1 MSGVVRCT
9 QGADANGLSEP
20 DMRLADRGGA
30 TLSGWQLGWA
40 QVIGSRHAR
49 RSEDSLAHAGRVLP
63 GSPPDS
69 PLALCLAV
77 ADGVGGGA
85 RGDVASATL
94 ASHCVAVPAELL
106 GHAEGITRWMLL
118 AEGQVQLKLRE
129 VSYEPGAATLAAAWL
144 LPVFDVPASGAQ
156 GHILRVGDARLY
168 RFDGERLAPLTVDQ
182 TYASVGEA
190 PPEGATA
197 DDPARMVGTGFTG
210 RPEVVPLQLAP
221 GDTLLLCSDGLHRGL
236 TSQDMARLL
245 RQGGDLGSCAL
256 RMTQAA
262 RHAGSE
268 DDISVL
274 LARPSPQKVFPAP
287 VYSGL
292 MKSLR
297 RIFHT

>member
-1 MSGVVRCT
+1 MRNT
-9 QGADANGLSEP
+9 QGRAAHGLSEP
-20 DMRLADRGGA
+20 DMRLADHGGA

-40 QVIGSRHAR
+40 QVIGSRHASL
-49 RSEDSLAHAGRVLP
+49 SEDSLAHAGRVLP
-63 GSPPDS
+63 GSAPDGPS
-69 PLALCLAV
+69 ALCLAV

-85 RGDVASATL
+85 RGEVASAAL
-94 ASHCVAVPAELL
+94 AGHCVAVPAELL
-106 GHAEGITRWMLL
+106 GHADGISKWMLL

-144 LPVFDVPASGAQ
+144 LPACGTPASGAH

-168 RFDGERLAPLTVDQ
+168 RFDGEQLVPLTLDQ

-197 DDPARMVGTGFTG
+197 DDPARMVGTGCTG

-236 TSQDMARLL
+236 TSQDMAELL
-245 RQGGDLGSCAL
+245 RQGGDLGACAL

-262 RHAGSE
+262 RRSGSE
-268 DDISVL
+268 DDITVL
-274 LARPSPQKVFPAP
+274 LARLFTQQLSPAP

-292 MKSLR
+292 MQSLR
-297 RIFHT
+297 RVFRT

>member
-1 MSGVVRCT
+1 MRGAVRNS
-9 QGADANGLSEP
+9 QGALARAASEP

-30 TLSGWQLGWA
+30 ALSGWQLGWA
-40 QVIGSRHAR
+40 QIIGSRHAHL
-49 RSEDSLAHAGRVLP
+49 SEDSLAHAGRVVP
-63 GSPPDS
+63 GSPPDGA
-69 PLALCLAV
+69 LALCLAV

-85 RGDVASATL
+85 RGEVASATL
-94 ASHCVAVPAELL
+94 AAHCVAVPAELL
-106 GHAEGITRWMLL
+106 GNAEGITKWMQL
-118 AEGQVQLKLRE
+118 AEAQVQLKLRE

-144 LPVFDVPASGAQ
+144 LPAGAACASGTQ

-168 RFDGERLAPLTVDQ
+168 RFDGVRLAPLTVDQ

-221 GDTLLLCSDGLHRGL
+221 GDTLMLCSDGLHRGL
-236 TSQDMARLL
+236 TSQDMADLM
-245 RQGGDLGSCAL
+245 RQGGDLGDCAL

-262 RHAGSE
+262 RRAGSA
-268 DDISVL
+268 DDITVL
-274 LARPSPQKVFPAP
+274 LARPWLKKPFSAP

-292 MKSLR
+292 MHSLR
-297 RIFHT
+297 RMFQT

>member
-1 MSGVVRCT
+1 MRDT
-9 QGADANGLSEP
+9 QGAVAHGWSEP

-30 TLSGWQLGWA
+30 TLAGWQLGWA
-40 QVIGSRHAR
+40 QVIGSRHAGLC
-49 RSEDSLAHAGRVLP
+49 EDSLAHAGRVLP
-63 GSPPDS
+63 GSPPDG
-69 PLALCLAV
+69 PAALCLAV

-106 GHAEGITRWMLL
+106 GHADGIRKWMLL

-144 LPVFDVPASGAQ
+144 LPACAVPASGAQ

-168 RFDGERLAPLTVDQ
+168 RFDGARLAPLTVDQ

-210 RPEVVPLQLAP
+210 RPEVVPLRLAP

-236 TSQDMARLL
+236 ASQDMAELL
-245 RQGGDLGSCAL
+245 RQGGDLGACAL
-256 RMTQAA
+256 RLAQAA
-262 RHAGSE
+262 RRGGSE
-268 DDISVL
+268 DDITVL
-274 LARPSPQKVFPAP
+274 LARLFTQQLFPAP

-292 MKSLR
+292 MQSLR
-297 RIFHT
+297 RMFHT